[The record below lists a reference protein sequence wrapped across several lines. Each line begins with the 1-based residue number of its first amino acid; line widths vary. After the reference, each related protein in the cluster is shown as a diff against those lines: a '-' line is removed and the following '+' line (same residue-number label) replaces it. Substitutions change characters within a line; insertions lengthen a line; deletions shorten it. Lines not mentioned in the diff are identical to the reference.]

1 MSGVENVS
9 SAGSSPVENVSNR
22 GARARTRGRTRG
34 VDSQDDPPGGSRRRS
49 RAARALAWTLIALG
63 ALALADAGVTLVW
76 QEPFSALYAKF
87 RQDRLSGDLHAIE
100 RAVPTPQQERTLASL
115 PDESR
120 RVAFLARSLQIHA
133 RAGDAVGRI
142 LIPRVGASYVVVNG
156 TGTSELESGPG
167 IYADT
172 NFPGVAGT
180 TAIAG
185 HRTTYL
191 APFRDIDLLKPGNRI
206 ILRMPYARFTYTVIG
221 QRVVAPTNVS
231 AAIAQV
237 GYSRLVLSACTPLFS
252 AAKRLLVYA
261 RLTQTVPL
269 GAARTLP
276 GNPTIQPIRT
286 PDGVLPKQRPSLPP
300 VLVSL
305 EPQVLPP
312 LT

>member
-1 MSGVENVS
+1 MTEIPLTT
-9 SAGSSPVENVSNR
+9 SPREPSR
-22 GARARTRGRTRG
+22 GG
-34 VDSQDDPPGGSRRRS
+34 PGSRSDLRLRRRAS
-49 RAARALAWTLIALG
+49 R
-63 ALALADAGVTLVW
+63 ALALALIGIGALILLDAGLTLVW
-76 QEPFSALYAKF
+76 QEPLSALYAKF
-87 RQDRLSGDLHAIE
+87 RQDHLSGSLRSIE
-100 RAVPTPQQERTLASL
+100 RAAPTPVERRTLASL
-115 PDESR
+115 PDER
-120 RVAFLARSLQIHA
+120 RRIAFLAGELQRHA
-133 RAGDAVGRI
+133 PNGGAVGRI
-142 LIPRVGASYVVVNG
+142 LIPRIGASFVIVKG
-156 TGTSELESGPG
+156 TGTEELKSGPG
-167 IYADT
+167 ILPQT
-172 NFPGVAGT
+172 SFPGVPGT

-191 APFRDIDLLKPGNRI
+191 APFRHIDSLRAGDRILLF
-206 ILRMPYARFTYTVIG
+206 MPYAHLTYTVIG